1 MMFPR
6 NQFEDFQWSIM
17 GVHKHCSIL
26 CIGGSSIKEGLQAL
40 YKDAGL
46 GGGLAHNRLIAQMAW
61 SIPST
66 N

>member
-1 MMFPR
+1 M
-6 NQFEDFQWSIM
+6 
-17 GVHKHCSIL
+17 VHYWRVHTLLYSVNW
-26 CIGGSSIKEGLQAL
+26 GYSTKEGLQAF

-46 GGGLAHNRLIAQMAW
+46 GGGLAQNRLIAQMAW